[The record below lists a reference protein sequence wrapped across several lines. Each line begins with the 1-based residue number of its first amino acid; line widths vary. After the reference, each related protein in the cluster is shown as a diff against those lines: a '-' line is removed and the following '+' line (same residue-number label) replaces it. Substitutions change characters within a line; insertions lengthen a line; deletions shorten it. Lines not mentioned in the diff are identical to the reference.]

1 MRHIILL
8 FFAVLTSTGL
18 MATTIQGESGLLLY
32 SDGVDGDY
40 KSLVYKTNTGRV
52 LRIFDEGLSY
62 NYNSKYDAGN
72 LSPDKAYS
80 VVHFSEVGEEYEG
93 RSNTIYLCAF
103 VRMSDGCVVNVST
116 GEQCGGGWGTSSLW
130 RSSLSINGYDLTK
143 DSPTVDKVYK
153 DYASGRKDLIQV
165 SSPRVLAYFLEGT
178 TFDNILACDPPR
190 EKNKKIYSDMLTLL
204 ERDGDASNSL
214 KLRAIM
220 GATGMLPTGETV
232 QAAQPA
238 IKVESRRPLALSVFD
253 HGTKYG
259 LLVPGDFLR
268 EIEAVY
274 DDVHIEDITGDGVG
288 EVVFHLAGDGVNFCS
303 RVLRYESSDHSLKEL
318 VFNQGGLCDFKL
330 RGGYIISSYKDGG
343 TWVEDIYIAE
353 GGQVNIKMSDRCVG
367 CGEVSRVVYPFAGSP
382 IRSLVSDDMN
392 FEKRTELVSTVES
405 IQARIFSSP
414 AATKSTQKYLIRGDR
429 ITFLGFYSNDGEDW
443 VEFRF
448 SGGVTTEGWLRCSD
462 LVSCDKF

>member
-1 MRHIILL
+1 MRSIILL
-8 FFAVLTSTGL
+8 FWAVLTSTKL
-18 MATTIQGESGLLLY
+18 MATTIQGVSGLLLY

-40 KSLVYKTNTGRV
+40 KSLVYKTNAGSI

-80 VVHFSEVGEEYEG
+80 VVHFSEMGEEYEG

-103 VRMSDGCVVNVST
+103 VRMSDGCVVNVSA
-116 GEQCGGGWGTSSLW
+116 GEQCGGGWVAPSLW

-143 DSPTVDKVYK
+143 DLPTVDKVYK
-153 DYASGRKDLIQV
+153 GYASGRKDLIQV

-178 TFDNILACDPPR
+178 TIDNLLACDPPR
-190 EKNKKIYSDMLTLL
+190 DVNKKIYSDMLMLL
-204 ERDGDASNSL
+204 ESDGDASNFL
-214 KLRAIM
+214 KLRTIM

-232 QAAQPA
+232 QTAQPV
-238 IKVESRRPLALSVFD
+238 IKVESRLPLALSVFD

-259 LLVPGDFLR
+259 LLVPRGFLR

-288 EVVFHLAGDGVNFCS
+288 EVVFHLAGDGVNSCS

-318 VFNQGGLCDFKL
+318 VFNQGGLCDFKV
-330 RGGYIISSYKDGG
+330 RGGYIISSYKDGA

-367 CGEVSRVVYPFAGSP
+367 CGEVRRIVYPFAGSP

-392 FEKRTELVSTVES
+392 FEKRTELVSTVAS
-405 IQARIFSSP
+405 IQARIFPSP
-414 AATKSTQKYLIRGDR
+414 AATKSTQKYLIRGDK
-429 ITFLGFYSNDGEDW
+429 ITLLGFYSNDGEDW

-448 SGGVTTEGWLRCSD
+448 SGGVTTEGWLKCSD
-462 LVSCDKF
+462 LVSCNKF